1 MSNEVPGPDLLDV
14 RELSVDFQ
22 TSIGTVRALR
32 DISFSVGHER
42 VGVVGESGSGK
53 STLGRTILR
62 LHGKS
67 ALVRSQRMT
76 FEGRDLLSLSERQM
90 RDIRGNRITMIM
102 QDPKYSLN
110 PVLKIGAQISEAYR
124 AHSRASVAESRA
136 RTLEMLAAVGIHE
149 PDRVAELYPHQI
161 SGGMGQR
168 VMIAMMLIPEPVL
181 LIADEPTSALDV
193 TVQMQVLSILDD
205 LVSKRGM
212 GLIFISHDLKLVS
225 SFCDRILIMYRG
237 RIVESCAAQELQ
249 SAKHPYTQGL
259 LRCVPSLNR
268 KEEKLNV
275 LERDFEWDQ

>member
-1 MSNEVPGPDLLDV
+1 
-14 RELSVDFQ
+14 
-22 TSIGTVRALR
+22 
-32 DISFSVGHER
+32 
-42 VGVVGESGSGK
+42 
-53 STLGRTILR
+53 
-62 LHGKS
+62 
-67 ALVRSQRMT
+67 
-76 FEGRDLLSLSERQM
+76 
-90 RDIRGNRITMIM
+90 
-102 QDPKYSLN
+102 
-110 PVLKIGAQISEAYR
+110 
-124 AHSRASVAESRA
+124 SVAESRA

-212 GLIFISHDLKLVS
+212 GLIFISHYLKLVS
-225 SFCDRILIMYRG
+225 SFCDQILIMYRG
-237 RIVESCAAQELQ
+237 RSVESCAAQELQ

-268 KEEKLNV
+268 KEE
-275 LERDFEWDQ
+275 

>member
-1 MSNEVPGPDLLDV
+1 MYWIRNMSNEVPGPDLLDV

-62 LHGKS
+62 LHGKN

-110 PVLKIGAQISEAYR
+110 PVLKIGKQISEAYR

-136 RTLEMLAAVGIHE
+136 RTLEMLTAVGIHE
-149 PDRVAELYPHQI
+149 PDRVAQLYPHQI

-168 VMIAMMLIPEPVL
+168 VMIAMMLIPEPAL

-193 TVQMQVLSILDD
+193 TVQMQVLTILDD
-205 LVSKRGM
+205 LVSK
-212 GLIFISHDLKLVS
+212 
-225 SFCDRILIMYRG
+225 
-237 RIVESCAAQELQ
+237 
-249 SAKHPYTQGL
+249 
-259 LRCVPSLNR
+259 
-268 KEEKLNV
+268 
-275 LERDFEWDQ
+275 

>member
-1 MSNEVPGPDLLDV
+1 MSNNLVGPDLLDV
-14 RELSVDFQ
+14 QNLSVDFS
-22 TSIGTVRALR
+22 TSTGTIRALR
-32 DISFSVGHER
+32 DISFRVGHER

-62 LHGKS
+62 LHGKN

-76 FEGRDLLSLSERQM
+76 FEGRALLSLSEQQM
-90 RDIRGNRITMIM
+90 RDIRGKRITMIM

-110 PVLKIGAQISEAYR
+110 PVLKIGRQISEAYR
-124 AHSRASVAESRA
+124 AHSNASVAESRA

-149 PDRVAELYPHQI
+149 PERVAELYPHEI

-168 VMIAMMLIPEPVL
+168 VMIAMMLIPEPTL

-193 TVQMQVLSILDD
+193 TVQMQVLAILDD

-237 RIVESCAAQELQ
+237 RIVESCAADELHYA
-249 SAKHPYTQGL
+249 SHPYTQGL
-259 LRCVPSLNR
+259 LRCVPSLSR
-268 KEEKLNV
+268 KEDKLNV
-275 LERDFEWDQ
+275 LKRDSEWDQ